1 MQGNKDS
8 MCNPSEKQTE
18 VSSMLETQMQ
28 LSDILVTENETGY
41 ANYLFLYQLC
51 YVLLST
57 DLQLLQLK
65 VINIKPL
72 SYTLDITEQNTVGQL
87 SSLPSLYLLEQLCLS
102 RAVFP
107 QYH

>member
-28 LSDILVTENETGY
+28 LSDILVTENETVY
-41 ANYLFLYQLC
+41 ANYLFSYQLC
-51 YVLLST
+51 YVLLSR
-57 DLQLLQLK
+57 DLKLLQLK

-72 SYTLDITEQNTVGQL
+72 SYTLDITEQNTVGKL